1 MFITSVLTQL
11 LLKSPHLLRGSG
23 EVVVIRVLD
32 QFISIS
38 HQYHLHFFHHIFIL
52 HLTDKQEETGFT
64 LE

>member
-38 HQYHLHFFHHIFIL
+38 H
-52 HLTDKQEETGFT
+52 
-64 LE
+64 